1 MNLFEKSGQSVGDNS
16 SAIQVT
22 GDAHFGNTTTEVM
35 AICQLVVKSE
45 MASLRED
52 AYALVNSR
60 AQEFGHQIAE
70 KLSKDVDEKLRAK
83 LADPDIQY
91 TLNQAVV
98 QVARKG
104 IGTKSDIL
112 KELIVTKIKSEEES
126 EDLVIDQAI
135 DTIQRLTTSEIKLMS
150 LIMYFRY
157 TSRYM
162 YGENLKDIIRSGK
175 NSDRHPVLTVEYC
188 KNVFSAVY
196 NNYSPDFEKVLG
208 ELDSI
213 KLVDTSMMQIKGCF
227 LNGKNFKESL
237 YDILKS
243 ISNLDDSV
251 DADFKSSFPLISDI
265 LSKFGI
271 DSIREFDR
279 LVPSPV
285 GKAIA
290 ENYLKCH
297 GFLGPD

>member
-35 AICQLVVKSE
+35 AICQLMVKSE

-52 AYALVNSR
+52 AYALVDSR
-60 AQEFGHQIAE
+60 AREFGHQIAE

-104 IGTKSDIL
+104 FGTKSDVL
-112 KELIVTKIKSEEES
+112 KELIVKKIKSEEES
-126 EDLVIDQAI
+126 EDLIIDQAI
-135 DTIQRLTTSEIKLMS
+135 DTIQRLTTSEIKLIS
-150 LIMYFRY
+150 LIIYFRY
-157 TSRYM
+157 TSKYLD
-162 YGENLKDIIRSGK
+162 GENLKEIIRSGK
-175 NSDRHPVLTVEYC
+175 NSDISPDLTVEFC
-188 KNVFSAVY
+188 KKTFSAAY
-196 NNYSPDFEKVLG
+196 TNYSPDFAKVLG
-208 ELDSI
+208 EIDSI
-213 KLVDTSMMQIKGCF
+213 KPVDTGMMQIKGCF
-227 LNGKNFKESL
+227 LSGKHFTENF
-237 YDILKS
+237 YDLLKGTS
-243 ISNLDDSV
+243 KIDDSP
-251 DADFKSSFPLISDI
+251 DSDFKRTFPLISDI

-271 DSIREFDR
+271 DSIQEFDQ

-285 GKAIA
+285 GHAVA

-297 GFLGPD
+297 GFFG